1 MSETPVVGATAPATA
16 SAEGP
21 APVVRLVEG
30 LRSLDRAY
38 SRGHH
43 GRWSARRR
51 AQLVDEALVRLFR
64 SSGVPDGVA
73 LVAVGGYGR
82 GELQPASDIDLLVLH
97 ELRDS
102 RQVREL
108 AERLLYPLWDAGF
121 EVGHGVRT
129 VKESMAL
136 AAERFDVATAMLDA
150 RLLDGDAVL
159 FTSLK
164 DRLWEWA
171 RKPKTDFVGQLQAA
185 ASVRWAKFGSV
196 SQRLEP
202 DVKEGAG
209 GLRDIQ
215 TLGWLAPAV
224 AGDGGLR
231 GLESAGFVRAA
242 ERESVEAA
250 EEYLVR
256 VRSALHLEAGKKLDV
271 LRQDLQPGLATELG
285 FADEPGLTAPDG
297 LMRAVFEHARDVE
310 HVLGQVFDRVARG
323 AGSFGAAVPGVTG
336 TPEAV
341 IAAFAQAAS
350 RGGSVAPAD
359 LDMVDAADMP

>member
-1 MSETPVVGATAPATA
+1 MAPAP
-16 SAEGP
+16 AEAP
-21 APVVRLVEG
+21 APVVRLVDG

-43 GRWSARRR
+43 GRWSAGRR
-51 AQLVDEALVRLFR
+51 AELVDEALIGLFR

-82 GELQPASDIDLLVLH
+82 GELAPASDIDLLLLH
-97 ELRDS
+97 ELRDG
-102 RQVREL
+102 RVVREL

-129 VKESMAL
+129 VKESLAL
-136 AAERFDVATAMLDA
+136 AAERFDAATAMLDA
-150 RLLDGDAVL
+150 RLLDGDAGL
-159 FTSLK
+159 FSTLRE
-164 DRLWEWA
+164 RLWDWV
-171 RKPKTDFVGQLQAA
+171 RKPRTGFVERLWAA
-185 ASVRWAKFGSV
+185 AEERRRRFGSV
-196 SQRLEP
+196 SQLLEP

-209 GLRDIQ
+209 GLRDIH

-224 AGDGGLR
+224 VGDDGIR
-231 GLESAGFVRAA
+231 GLESAGLVRTA

-256 VRSALHLEAGKKLDV
+256 VRSALHLEAGKKVDA
-271 LRQDLQPGLATELG
+271 LRQDLQPQLAEDLG
-285 FADEPGLTAPDG
+285 FSDEPGLTAPDG

-310 HVLGQVFDRVARG
+310 FVLGQAFDRVRRG
-323 AGSFGAAVPGVTG
+323 GAAGTAVPGVSG

-341 IAAFAQAAS
+341 IAAFAQAA
-350 RGGSVAPAD
+350 
-359 LDMVDAADMP
+359 